1 MAVLH
6 FYVCFVAG
14 DGVCDIYGPMC
25 MDICV
30 YAEAREGYWM
40 AVLSLSYSLEAGTF
54 NESGARLVASKPSD
68 SVMES
73 SSC

>member
-1 MAVLH
+1 
-6 FYVCFVAG
+6 
-14 DGVCDIYGPMC
+14 
-25 MDICV
+25 
-30 YAEAREGYWM
+30 M